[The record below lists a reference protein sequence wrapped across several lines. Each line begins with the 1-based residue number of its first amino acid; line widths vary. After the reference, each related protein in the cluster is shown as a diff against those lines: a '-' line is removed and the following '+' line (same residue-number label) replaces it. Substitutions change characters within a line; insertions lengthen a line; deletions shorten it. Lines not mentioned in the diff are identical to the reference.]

1 MDLRFFVARK
11 GKKEIYS
18 METIVNIILLP
29 WTLVEWAFS
38 LLVWYI
44 VISWTWMKLFQYGID
59 GDSIKEWVLNTYDEA
74 REALKFRSK

>member
-11 GKKEIYS
+11 ERKGIYS

-44 VISWTWMKLFQYGID
+44 VISWITNSLFEYGID
-59 GDSIKEWVLNTYDEA
+59 GSSIKTWVLDTYDSA
-74 REALKFRSK
+74 KEALKWSNK

>member
-1 MDLRFFVARK
+1 
-11 GKKEIYS
+11 

-59 GDSIKEWVLNTYDEA
+59 GVSIKTWIVNAYDEA
-74 REALKFRSK
+74 RDALRWSNK

>member
-11 GKKEIYS
+11 EKKEIYS

-29 WTLVEWAFS
+29 WTLAQYAFS

-59 GDSIKEWVLNTYDEA
+59 GVSVKKWIVNAYDEA
-74 REALKFRSK
+74 REALRWSNK